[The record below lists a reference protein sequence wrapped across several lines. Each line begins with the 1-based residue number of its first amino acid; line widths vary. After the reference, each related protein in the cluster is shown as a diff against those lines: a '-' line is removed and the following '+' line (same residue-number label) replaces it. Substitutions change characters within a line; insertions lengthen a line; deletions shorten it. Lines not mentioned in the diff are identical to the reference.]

1 MEEEVNAKEVIK
13 QGLIDTGLVKKGSD
27 WDQVFDGEIGYAAQG
42 IIEALDKAYP
52 GWQNVTLYREQAREA
67 VGMYQEIRMDLSDVQ
82 SSYDELVGSITW
94 TRPEGLD

>member
-1 MEEEVNAKEVIK
+1 MVRMNAKEVIK
-13 QGLIDTGLVKKGSD
+13 QGLIDTGLVKQGSD

-52 GWQNVTLYREQAREA
+52 GWQNVSLYREQAREA

-82 SSYDELVGSITW
+82 SSYEHLLQSITW
-94 TRPEGLD
+94 DTPECCD